1 MSDNVAEKNQI
12 TFELIKIVFY
22 VASLIIS
29 IMIFYG
35 AVDKRITM
43 IETEMKYK
51 VDDNK
56 LFEKLDNLEYKI
68 GQKIEI
74 EIAKIKNKR

>member
-1 MSDNVAEKNQI
+1 MSDNVEKKPI
-12 TFELIKIVFY
+12 TFELIKIIFY

-56 LFEKLDNLEYKI
+56 LFEKLDQLEFKI

-74 EIAKIKNKR
+74 EIAKIKTKR

>member
-1 MSDNVAEKNQI
+1 MITNDKKPI
-12 TFELIKIVFY
+12 TFELIKIVLY
-22 VASLIIS
+22 VAGVIIS

-35 AVDKRITM
+35 AVDKRITT

-56 LFEKLDNLEYKI
+56 LFEKLDQLEFKI

-74 EIAKIKNKR
+74 EIAKIKTKR